1 MGGGGLDGGGQT
13 KLTPEGE
20 QFLARYRAFRAVAEA
35 DVRRDLTEAFG
46 REG

>member
-13 KLTPEGE
+13 KLTPGGE
-20 QFLARYRAFRAVAEA
+20 QFLARYRAFRAAPEA
-35 DVRRDLTEAFG
+35 DVGRDFTEAFG